1 MVLWPQAVGRPGAYL
16 PRPDRPLESFGIDVS
31 PVVAQAV
38 DRQLREDGSGQL
50 PHMC

>member
-1 MVLWPQAVGRPGAYL
+1 MASWPQMVGRPGAYL

-38 DRQLREDGSGQL
+38 DAQLREDGSGQL
-50 PHMC
+50 RRMR